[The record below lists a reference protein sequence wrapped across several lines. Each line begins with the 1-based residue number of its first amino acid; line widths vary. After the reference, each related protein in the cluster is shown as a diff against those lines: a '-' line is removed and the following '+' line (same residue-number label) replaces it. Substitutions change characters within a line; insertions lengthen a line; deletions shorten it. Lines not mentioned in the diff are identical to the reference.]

1 MTAPAQTFTSGLA
14 ATLARKPATS
24 SLRDFF
30 AAQALAGL
38 LANGE
43 IYENHLALATEAYRI
58 ADAMLV
64 TRVRRPL

>member
-1 MTAPAQTFTSGLA
+1 MSTPPQTFMSGLA

-38 LANGE
+38 IAGGE
-43 IYENHLALATEAYRI
+43 IYENHLELATDAYKI
-58 ADAMLV
+58 ADAMVLAR
-64 TRVRRPL
+64 TRRTR